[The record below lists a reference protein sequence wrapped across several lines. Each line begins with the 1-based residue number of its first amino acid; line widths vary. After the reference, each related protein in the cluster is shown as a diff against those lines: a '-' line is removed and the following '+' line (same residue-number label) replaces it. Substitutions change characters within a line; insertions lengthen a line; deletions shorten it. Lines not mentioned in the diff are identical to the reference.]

1 MKQEVG
7 TSPSTENKQASEHL
21 GTHGALH
28 WDKDTSASG
37 RRDRGEDCR
46 CADDACVCLPYC
58 RCRSPASDCARTT
71 HQLPWRPR
79 RRMLPSEQRLLLAWM
94 RGYVLFCCQT
104 GARPHARYPS
114 VTVDEVGSLLDA
126 MQVCCFCGR
135 GK

>member
-46 CADDACVCLPYC
+46 CADDAYVCLTVAVARRPLTVRALPTSSHGGPAAECY
-58 RCRSPASDCARTT
+58 PASSASSW
-71 HQLPWRPR
+71 H
-79 RRMLPSEQRLLLAWM
+79 
-94 RGYVLFCCQT
+94 G
-104 GARPHARYPS
+104 
-114 VTVDEVGSLLDA
+114 
-126 MQVCCFCGR
+126 
-135 GK
+135 